1 MVYSK
6 ELGEALQQRLSSI
19 SAETKSKWKLTP
31 DQRHL
36 CRRLNL
42 ELPFLPVDTNEEIQL
57 FGNLAVTHYN
67 THGAN
72 SDLDYDQMA
81 IDWCNSIDGIAIFP
95 KLPVYLKNYAPR
107 MKAKLFIKDS
117 LVHFTDKEKQ
127 LYHVMASTSSLIKTS
142 PRNLSLMKNSQN
154 SSISDS
160 DGESDSNSN
169 SDDSNSKRG
178 GGGGGGGHIDMH
190 TTPFFI
196 IQKPSSKVLSNTDNT
211 SELES
216 VNTCRIV
223 SAPADSGDCQTKKKY
238 KAREGTAPRTCAHCR
253 FVCGEPD
260 RAAICVGRIGGK
272 ICPYKVATT
281 ARATDDAL
289 SMPS

>member
-1 MVYSK
+1 
-6 ELGEALQQRLSSI
+6 
-19 SAETKSKWKLTP
+19 
-31 DQRHL
+31 
-36 CRRLNL
+36 
-42 ELPFLPVDTNEEIQL
+42 
-57 FGNLAVTHYN
+57 
-67 THGAN
+67 
-72 SDLDYDQMA
+72 MA
-81 IDWCNSIDGIAIFP
+81 IDWCNSIDGVAIFP

-127 LYHVMASTSSLIKTS
+127 LYHVMAFTSSLIKTS
-142 PRNLSLMKNSQN
+142 PRNLSFMKNSQN

-160 DGESDSNSN
+160 DGESESN
-169 SDDSNSKRG
+169 SDDDCSSKRG
-178 GGGGGGGHIDMH
+178 GGGGGGPIDMH

-211 SELES
+211 SALES

-223 SAPADSGDCQTKKKY
+223 GAPADSGDCQTKKKY

-253 FVCGEPD
+253 FVRGEPD

-272 ICPYKVATT
+272 ICPYKAATT